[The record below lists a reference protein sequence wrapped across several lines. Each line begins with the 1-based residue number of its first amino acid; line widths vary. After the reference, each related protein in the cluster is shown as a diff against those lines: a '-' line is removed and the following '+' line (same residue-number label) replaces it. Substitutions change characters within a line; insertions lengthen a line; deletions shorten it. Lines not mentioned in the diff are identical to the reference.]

1 MRTPRLTRQ
10 TAIGIALACGGLA
23 AILIVFYLRGAKPD
37 APPPPPPDVDVVVPA
52 RDIPA
57 KSVLSSEMLTTK
69 KVKPSDVPD
78 GAAREAK
85 ELVGYVAVDLLPANA
100 PIKRS
105 QVMSR
110 AAAGLSGIV
119 PPGMRAITVPVDPI
133 AGVGGLLKAGDRV
146 DVIATYEVEDNAI
159 ATNLLQDVELL
170 ALGGQ
175 TVASTRRE
183 QRSRAATEADAAKT
197 AKSSTGGKDAPAE
210 APAQEPEDVEPQAE
224 DYAHATLAVTPDEAV
239 KVMLAKDRARLSLAL
254 RPVGEQDVVVVQPQ
268 RLDDVAGPAYRQI
281 LKQAEIQKAG
291 AEPQPPQSPQ
301 PATPTPPPAAAPPP
315 VISQPAASSGAA
327 APPKKPEP
335 PVVEVIRGS
344 DRQELVP

>member
-1 MRTPRLTRQ
+1 M
-10 TAIGIALACGGLA
+10 ACGGLA
-23 AILIVFYLRGAKPD
+23 AILIVFYLRGAKPE

-78 GAAREAK
+78 GAARNAR

-110 AAAGLSGIV
+110 GAAGLSGIV

-133 AGVGGLLKAGDRV
+133 AGVGGLLKPGDRV
-146 DVIATYEVEDNAI
+146 DVIATYEVQDNAI

-197 AKSSTGGKDAPAE
+197 AKSSAGGKDAPAE
-210 APAQEPEDVEPQAE
+210 APAQEAEDVEPQAE

-239 KVMLAKDRARLSLAL
+239 RVMLAKDRARLSLAL

-281 LKQAEIQKAG
+281 VKQAETQKAG
-291 AEPQPPQSPQ
+291 AEPPPQ
-301 PATPTPPPAAAPPP
+301 PATPTPPPVAAPPP
-315 VISQPAASSGAA
+315 VISQPAASPGAA